1 MSDYHGEFKY
11 LTDPAEG
18 RTAANLVMTF
28 NREAKSS
35 ARYALYAKNAK
46 NDGYSTVAALFSACS
61 ASEQI
66 HAVRHA
72 KAALFMGMS
81 IEVKIDPTPDEFVPD
96 MLGKMLAFETM
107 AGLIYPDLIEDA
119 LAEGYELAVLSF
131 KRAMLAKK
139 VHILLCQQAIDSG
152 DYWKSARKTFYVC
165 SLCGCTRT
173 VNQGLCE
180 CCGGATKYFTAF
192 TSTTG
197 GKAN

>member
-1 MSDYHGEFKY
+1 MSELQGEFNY
-11 LTDPAEG
+11 LTDPTQG

-35 ARYALYAKNAK
+35 ARYALYARKAME
-46 NDGYSTVAALFSACS
+46 DDYSTVGALFSACA

-72 KAALFMGMS
+72 KAALFRGVS
-81 IEVKIDPTPDEFVPD
+81 IEVKIDPVVDEYVPD

-119 LAEGYELAVLSF
+119 LQEGYELAVLSF
-131 KRAMLAKK
+131 KHAMLAKK
-139 VHILLCQQAIDSG
+139 VHILLCQRAIESG
-152 DYWKSARKTFYVC
+152 DYWKSTRKVFYVC

-192 TSTTG
+192 PPVKTQ
-197 GKAN
+197 

>member
-1 MSDYHGEFKY
+1 MPEHQAEFNY
-11 LTDPAEG
+11 LTDPARG

-35 ARYALYAKNAK
+35 ARYTLYAKKAAES
-46 NDGYSTVAALFSACS
+46 GYATAGALFSACA

-72 KAALFMGMS
+72 KAALFMGVS
-81 IEVKIDPTPDEFVPD
+81 LEVKIDPVVDEHVPD

-119 LAEGYELAVLSF
+119 LQEGYELAVLSF
-131 KRAMLAKK
+131 KHAMLAKK
-139 VHILLCQQAIDSG
+139 VHILLCQHAIDSG
-152 DYWKSARKTFYVC
+152 DYWKSKRKVFYVC

-180 CCGGATKYFTAF
+180 CCGGSTKYFNAF
-192 TSTTG
+192 PPVKTT
-197 GKAN
+197 